1 MTFILALFGVLILG
15 VFLVIFGTVTKNR
28 WGINLDPNTC
38 PTCKAG
44 IPRVRKPDSLG
55 QALWG
60 GYTCK
65 VCGSESDKWGRLK
78 AKTDRP

>member
-38 PTCKAG
+38 PTCKAE

-65 VCGSESDKWGRLK
+65 VCDSEVRQMGSAHSK
-78 AKTDRP
+78 DR